1 MLALIVAAAIF
12 ARWLADLS
20 GQPSVLTELLLGIL
34 LGNVGYWLG
43 QPLFVFAMHLEH
55 VESLVQQ
62 GWEQVTNSGVT
73 ALHSRNEALTE
84 IPEALTQ
91 ALASPIAWEATGAV
105 SVIAVLAQLGVLLL
119 LFLAGLESDLRKL
132 TRLWRPSARV
142 AVIGIVAPFVFG
154 FASCY
159 ALHRQMELPGH
170 LFLAAALA
178 ATSVGITAAVFEDL
192 DRLGT
197 RDSDVIFG
205 AAVIDDILGLILL
218 AVVVSVASTG
228 KVELSAVAVIVLI
241 AGLFL
246 GVVLTVGE
254 RVAAWGAQCALKLD
268 RQHGTLL
275 FPLTMMLAMSWLAGA
290 IRLAPIVGA
299 FAAGLII
306 KEQHF
311 RENIGDATVARQIVP
326 LERFLAPVFF
336 LFTGM
341 QINVTFFFD
350 VNTLILALTLTV
362 AAVVGKLLAGL
373 AAGRNFDRLTIGL
386 GMVPRGEVG
395 LIFISVGRGL
405 GIVSESLF
413 SALVVVVVVTT
424 LMTPPALQWSLS
436 RYRPST

>member
-1 MLALIVAAAIF
+1 MLTLIVTAAIF
-12 ARWLADLS
+12 ARWMADRFR
-20 GQPSVLTELLLGIL
+20 QPPVLGELLLGIL

-55 VESLVQQ
+55 VDSLVQQ
-62 GWEQVTNSGVT
+62 GWEQVTSSEAT
-73 ALHSRNEALTE
+73 ASQSHNEASVE
-84 IPEALTQ
+84 VPGAIAE
-91 ALASPIAWEATGAV
+91 ALASPAAWESAAAV
-105 SVIAVLAQLGVLLL
+105 SVIAVLAHLGVLLL
-119 LFLAGLESDLRKL
+119 LFLAGLESDLRKM
-132 TRLWRPSARV
+132 TQLWRPSARV

-154 FASCY
+154 FVACY
-159 ALHRQMELPGH
+159 ALHAQMKLPGH

-192 DRLGT
+192 NCLGT
-197 RDSDVIFG
+197 RESDVILG

-218 AVVVSVASTG
+218 AVVVGVASTG
-228 KVELSAVAVIVLI
+228 TVEVSAVAGIVLI

-254 RVAAWGAQCALKLD
+254 RVAALGAQCVLKLD
-268 RQHGTLL
+268 RMHTTLL
-275 FPLTMMLAMSWLAGA
+275 FPLALMLAMSWLAGA
-290 IRLAPIVGA
+290 IHLAPIVGA

-311 RENIGDATVARQIVP
+311 AADASDQTVARQIVP

-341 QINVTFFFD
+341 QINVTYFFD
-350 VNTLILALTLTV
+350 LSTLMLALTLTI

-373 AAGRNFDRLTIGL
+373 AAGQGFDRWTIGF

-405 GIVSESLF
+405 GVVSESLF

-436 RYRPST
+436 RRQ